1 MPDNS
6 QMNLKANECP
16 ILPWIYL
23 ETNDRERTLVTELSS
38 YPCVDVLYTA
48 LHQTSSA
55 ADRIEERGN
64 QRRSGDASYFI
75 AKILVFGARGYLP
88 RITATEL
95 TLRSLKGRAGRN
107 GLLQN
112 KMKYDRLPFEH
123 GEEGAGLR
131 FKRISRTS

>member
-1 MPDNS
+1 
-6 QMNLKANECP
+6 MNLRTNEFP
-16 ILPWIYL
+16 TALDL

-38 YPCVDVLYTA
+38 SPCVDVLYTA
-48 LHQTSSA
+48 LHQTSFA

-64 QRRSGDASYFI
+64 QRRSGFASYFI

-95 TLRSLKGRAGRN
+95 TLISLKGRAGP
-107 GLLQN
+107 QN
-112 KMKYDRLPFEH
+112 KMKYDRLPVEH

-131 FKRISRTS
+131 VKKFRPSHRWKGPSLQRQSG